1 MALAA
6 RDNPPS
12 GLKAQRGR
20 PGVLAMPTL
29 AELINERRAKID
41 AFHYE
46 LYDGRAD
53 LDISGLR
60 RAIERTPVNSKAD
73 ALAALDLI
81 LDEAKKREP
90 DLIIQMVIALR
101 KYVETL

>member
-1 MALAA
+1 VIS
-6 RDNPPS
+6 P
-12 GLKAQRGR
+12 R
-20 PGVLAMPTL
+20 PGSLSDADIRRVD
-29 AELINERRAKID
+29 NERRARID
-41 AFHYE
+41 AFDYD

-60 RAIERTPVNSKAD
+60 HAIERRPVNSKAD

-81 LDEAKKREP
+81 RDEAKKREP

>member
-1 MALAA
+1 
-6 RDNPPS
+6 
-12 GLKAQRGR
+12 
-20 PGVLAMPTL
+20 MPTL
-29 AELINERRAKID
+29 AELIDERRAKID
-41 AFHYE
+41 AFDYD

-60 RAIERTPVNSKAD
+60 HAIETTPVNSKTD

-81 LDEAKKREP
+81 RDEAKKREP

>member
-1 MALAA
+1 
-6 RDNPPS
+6 
-12 GLKAQRGR
+12 
-20 PGVLAMPTL
+20 MPTL

-41 AFHYE
+41 AFDYD

-53 LDISGLR
+53 LDFSGLR
-60 RAIERTPVNSKAD
+60 HAIERTPVSSKAD

-81 LDEAKKREP
+81 RDEAKKREP

>member
-1 MALAA
+1 
-6 RDNPPS
+6 
-12 GLKAQRGR
+12 
-20 PGVLAMPTL
+20 MPTL

-41 AFHYE
+41 AFDYD

-60 RAIERTPVNSKAD
+60 RAIERMPVNSKAD

-81 LDEAKKREP
+81 GDEAKKREP

>member
-1 MALAA
+1 
-6 RDNPPS
+6 
-12 GLKAQRGR
+12 
-20 PGVLAMPTL
+20 MPTL

-41 AFHYE
+41 AFDYD

-60 RAIERTPVNSKAD
+60 HAIEGTPVNSKAD

-81 LDEAKKREP
+81 RDEAKKREP

>member
-1 MALAA
+1 
-6 RDNPPS
+6 
-12 GLKAQRGR
+12 
-20 PGVLAMPTL
+20 MPTL
-29 AELINERRAKID
+29 AELINERRTKID
-41 AFHYE
+41 AFDYD

-60 RAIERTPVNSKAD
+60 HAIERPPVSSKAD

-81 LDEAKKREP
+81 RDEAKKREP

-101 KYVETL
+101 KYLEAL